1 VTVEDG
7 QVILRGH
14 ELVRGDGH
22 DVVLG
27 LPTGLLVEVVAD
39 SGSVRQQVLDRHAV
53 VDQRQIAAQDGSC
66 GRRELEHPFLDQARD
81 RDGKGREALGTAC
94 EPEARVDLVRDLEGA
109 MRQAVRSGDLGLA
122 PTIDPARLALS
133 LGSGGGRVPKSR

>member
-1 VTVEDG
+1 MTVEDG

-14 ELVRGDGH
+14 ELVHGDGH

-39 SGSVRQQVLDRHAV
+39 SGSVREQVLDRHAV

-66 GRRELEHPFLDQARD
+66 GRRELEHPFLDQAH
-81 RDGKGREALGTAC
+81 DGKGRAALGAAC

-109 MRQAVRSGDLGLA
+109 MRRAVRSGDLGLA

-133 LGSGGGRVPKSR
+133 LGSGGGGGGI